1 KGGKGKKTPDS
12 ATLKLAIHLAGA
24 ESVNEVLYV
33 EAWGEQ
39 AGHLKQ
45 KLAQGDLI
53 SIAGA
58 THIPAGQNYSTSRL
72 PYHLRVKGTVGVNV
86 IVQKLDALPWPNAG
100 MVQDTQA
107 VILDFEFH
115 AEEAEKLAKS
125 LWFLPA
131 VEVEVLFSSTQ
142 KYTVRRCGFQI
153 THAKFLTSTAS
164 QGITLRQGTIVDC
177 ARLPE
182 MDDDTWWLHL
192 YVMFSRVTK
201 LDDLLLFRPPPRD
214 VLER

>member
-1 KGGKGKKTPDS
+1 MFELCRS
-12 ATLKLAIHLAGA
+12 H
-24 ESVNEVLYV
+24 V
-33 EAWGEQ
+33 
-39 AGHLKQ
+39 
-45 KLAQGDLI
+45 
-53 SIAGA
+53 
-58 THIPAGQNYSTSRL
+58 ST
-72 PYHLRVKGTVGVNV
+72 
-86 IVQKLDALPWPNAG
+86 D
-100 MVQDTQA
+100 
-107 VILDFEFH
+107 
-115 AEEAEKLAKS
+115 EEAEKLAKS

-131 VEVEVLFSSTQ
+131 VEVEVFFSSTQ

-182 MDDDTWWLHL
+182 MGDDNWWLHL

-214 VLER
+214 VLERGPPSSIQKSLEVFLHRAERCRAGAQQLKAAAERHAA